1 MVTGSWLGTGI
12 YTECGEVEHE
22 FSTPTKLC
30 RFKSSYDVMFVMIYC
45 MCTDSKKKALNLIV
59 FKMTEYRRYSRLFL
73 LLQLQSP
80 KLSKDSFQTFA
91 SFYFNCKGN
100 FSSEDFCQFQALF
113 YIVTWLSFSRLI
125 ELNLIKRVLFYCPR
139 VIVFF

>member
-1 MVTGSWLGTGI
+1 MS
-12 YTECGEVEHE
+12 
-22 FSTPTKLC
+22 SRPSTKLC
-30 RFKSSYDVMFVMIYC
+30 RFLKLLRRYACNDILYVYRL
-45 MCTDSKKKALNLIV
+45 KKRALNLIV

-113 YIVTWLSFSRLI
+113 YIVT
-125 ELNLIKRVLFYCPR
+125 
-139 VIVFF
+139 